1 LSGNV
6 FDLALTLMYKAGR
19 GRIRSMEK
27 QKLTEERIQ
36 QLLSQ
41 VLRDKNKEAI
51 SVIKMVKT
59 RISTEKGRLANVE
72 ELPEED
78 ILKIVKKELKEIR
91 DTIESLRKA
100 GVEERVPEEEKKIRV
115 LETLLP
121 TALPQEE
128 IQQIIDET
136 VQELGKDNFGQ
147 VMKVVM
153 GRVAGRADGKL
164 VSDFVR
170 KALSEDE

>member
-1 LSGNV
+1 
-6 FDLALTLMYKAGR
+6 
-19 GRIRSMEK
+19 MEE

-36 QLLSQ
+36 QLFSQ
-41 VLRDKNKEAI
+41 VLRDKNREAI
-51 SVIKMVKT
+51 SVIKIVKT
-59 RISTEKGRLANVE
+59 RISTEKGRLTNVE

-91 DTIESLRKA
+91 DTMESLRKA
-100 GVEERVPEEEKKIRV
+100 GMEERIPEEEKKIKV

-128 IQQIIDET
+128 IQKIIDEA
-136 VQELGKDNFGQ
+136 VRELGKDNFGQ

-153 GRVAGRADGKL
+153 GKAAGRADGKL
-164 VSDFVR
+164 VKELVQ
-170 KALSEDE
+170 KTLSPPKE

>member
-1 LSGNV
+1 M
-6 FDLALTLMYKAGR
+6 A
-19 GRIRSMEK
+19 K
-27 QKLTEERIQ
+27 QELTEEKVQ

-41 VLRDKNKEAI
+41 YLRDKNREAI

-72 ELPEED
+72 ELTEDD
-78 ILKIVKKELKEIR
+78 ILKIVNKELKEIR
-91 DTIESLRKA
+91 DTVESLRKA
-100 GVEERVPEEEKKIRV
+100 GMEERIPEEEKKIKV
-115 LETLLP
+115 LERLLP
-121 TALPQEE
+121 AALPQEE
-128 IQQIIDET
+128 IQKIIDDA
-136 VQELGKDNFGQ
+136 VQEVGKDNFGQ

-153 GRVAGRADGKL
+153 GKVAGRADGKQ